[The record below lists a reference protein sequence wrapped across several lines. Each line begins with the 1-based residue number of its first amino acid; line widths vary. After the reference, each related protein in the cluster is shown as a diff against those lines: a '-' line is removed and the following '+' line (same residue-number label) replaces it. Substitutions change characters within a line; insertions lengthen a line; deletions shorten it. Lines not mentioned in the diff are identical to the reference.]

1 MEKKMDNSLGSFN
14 RTKML
19 YIKMAQANMDK
30 RIEMFIMAGILFEI
44 SGKINAS
51 GFKRRT
57 NKGNP
62 SV

>member
-1 MEKKMDNSLGSFN
+1 MEKRTDKSLGSFN

-19 YIKMAQANMDK
+19 YINMAQTNIDR
-30 RIEMFIMAGILFEI
+30 RIEKFIMAGILFEI

-51 GFKRRT
+51 GFKSRT